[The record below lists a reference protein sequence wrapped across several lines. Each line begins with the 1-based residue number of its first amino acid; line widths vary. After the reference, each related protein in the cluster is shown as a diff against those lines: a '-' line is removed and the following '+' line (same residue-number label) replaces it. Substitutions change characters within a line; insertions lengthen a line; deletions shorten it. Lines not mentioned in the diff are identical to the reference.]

1 MKQNLKKYLPQGV
14 LYLSLLYL
22 FMRLGEGY
30 HLSKGGDFID
40 KSINGV
46 FTLGTIST
54 NPIPSFHP
62 FDFLFGLIGTFGIA
76 MFVHF
81 KRKNAKTYRHKEE
94 YGSARFGKEADI
106 KPFVDPKFE
115 NNMILTATEKLT
127 MNSRPKNPK
136 FARNKNAL
144 IVGGSGSGKTRFWF
158 TPNLLQMH
166 SSYEIGRA
174 HV

>member
-1 MKQNLKKYLPQGV
+1 
-14 LYLSLLYL
+14 
-22 FMRLGEGY
+22 
-30 HLSKGGDFID
+30 
-40 KSINGV
+40 
-46 FTLGTIST
+46 
-54 NPIPSFHP
+54 
-62 FDFLFGLIGTFGIA
+62 

-106 KPFVDPKFE
+106 NSFVDPKFE

-127 MNSRPKNPK
+127 MNPRPKNPK

-144 IVGGSGSGKTRFWF
+144 IVGGFGSGKTRFWF

-166 SSYEIGRA
+166 SSYVVTDPNGYTISR
-174 HV
+174 

>member
-30 HLSKGGDFID
+30 RLSKGGDFID
-40 KSINGV
+40 KSISGV
-46 FTLGTIST
+46 FALGTIST

-115 NNMILTATEKLT
+115 SNMILTATEKLT

-144 IVGGSGSGKTRFWF
+144 IVGGSGSGD
-158 TPNLLQMH
+158 NAIMMIVQ
-166 SSYEIGRA
+166 
-174 HV
+174 